1 MREQTI
7 KMIELAAATAVFIS
21 ACWFS
26 YDMQAEIDGGLEAA
40 NRMVQDQSAG
50 VTTHLMI
57 SGADQLTLLG
67 SEVLFMLR
75 EVQQEKYD
83 MSVDGVVFPKG
94 IDPESADLTMI
105 EADARYRV
113 HYSFGPNGE
122 IDNIQHSKVR

>member
-7 KMIELAAATAVFIS
+7 TMVELAAATAVFIS

-26 YDMQAEIDGGLEAA
+26 YDMQAEIYEGLEAA
-40 NRMVQDQSAG
+40 NRMVQEQSAG
-50 VTTHLMI
+50 VTTHQMI
-57 SGADQLTLLG
+57 SSTDPLTLLG

-83 MSVDGVVFPKG
+83 MSVEGVLFLKG
-94 IDPESADLTMI
+94 IDPESVDISII
-105 EADARYRV
+105 EPGARYRA